1 MCTLNENSK
10 YAENVGRYAINS
22 KTYEENSVNWKGHIN
37 CYFEYKIDNWQSNF
51 HNFHNLETSLWNQS
65 AMYSFFRFRVIHP
78 GGSSPWKLLIKKISK

>member
-22 KTYEENSVNWKGHIN
+22 KTYEEKSVNWKGHIT
-37 CYFEYKIDNWQSNF
+37 CYFEYNIDNWQSNL

-65 AMYSFFRFRVIHP
+65 AMYSFF
-78 GGSSPWKLLIKKISK
+78 